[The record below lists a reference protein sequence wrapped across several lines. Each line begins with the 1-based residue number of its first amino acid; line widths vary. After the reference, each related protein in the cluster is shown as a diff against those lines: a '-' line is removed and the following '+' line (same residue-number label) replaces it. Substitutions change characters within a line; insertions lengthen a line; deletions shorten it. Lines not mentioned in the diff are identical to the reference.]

1 MPIKLLGVTGDKH
14 PRVLDAVI
22 RANHADGANPIV
34 FPDSV
39 STNER
44 LWREPTVPEFYV
56 DFETVSH
63 LDDDFASFPE
73 PGGQPLIFMI
83 GRGQLTGPAEA
94 ARWDHRVF
102 TARALTLAEER
113 RIVDEWLVHM
123 RGVCEAGTQHDVTG
137 FAYQI

>member
-83 GRGQLTGPAEA
+83 GCGQLTGAVGPP
-94 ARWDHRVF
+94 RLHRAGSHVG
-102 TARALTLAEER
+102 R
-113 RIVDEWLVHM
+113 RTQ
-123 RGVCEAGTQHDVTG
+123 GVVKL
-137 FAYQI
+137 FAPSSGRR